1 MTKKSLEVKLVE
13 LANELLNEKF
23 KIYSENVE
31 DGDNNTLPDNVEIL
45 LKEIDVTQRH
55 LEQIAFLLKKYNK
68 G

>member
-1 MTKKSLEVKLVE
+1 MAKKSLEVKLVE

-31 DGDNNTLPDNVEIL
+31 DGEDSILPDSVEIL

>member
-1 MTKKSLEVKLVE
+1 MAKKSLEAKLVE

>member
-1 MTKKSLEVKLVE
+1 MAKKSLEAKLVE

-31 DGDNNTLPDNVEIL
+31 DGDNNTLPDSVEIL